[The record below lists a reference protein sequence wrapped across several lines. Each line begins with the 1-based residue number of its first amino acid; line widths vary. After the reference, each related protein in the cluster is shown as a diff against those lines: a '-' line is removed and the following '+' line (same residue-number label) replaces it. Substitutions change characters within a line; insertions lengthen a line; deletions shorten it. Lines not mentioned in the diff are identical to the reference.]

1 MGNESS
7 DEQYEAFVSLFT
19 RHEPGL
25 RAFVRSLTF
34 SWDDANEV
42 MQNTGLVLWRKF
54 DEFDP
59 DTDFMR
65 WACVVARFEVL
76 AWRRDKARD
85 RHVFDEDL
93 VNLLAEEAEEKH
105 EVLSDERRALE
116 TCLRKLPEKQRKIV
130 MSAYEPGVRLNQVAA
145 ALGKTATAFY
155 KTLNRARGGL
165 LKCIESEVLR
175 EGRGQA

>member
-1 MGNESS
+1 MENDST
-7 DEQYEAFVSLFT
+7 DERYEQFVSLFT

-25 RAFVRSLTF
+25 RAFVRSLVF

-54 DEFDP
+54 DTFDQK
-59 DTDFMR
+59 TEFMR

-93 VNLLAEEAEEKH
+93 VNMLAEEAADEH
-105 EVLSDERRALE
+105 EVLANERRALE
-116 TCLRKLPEKQRKIV
+116 VCLQKLPEKQRRIV
-130 MSAYEPGVRLNQVAA
+130 IAAYEPGVRLNQVAE

-155 KTLNRARGGL
+155 KTLNRARRGL
-165 LKCIESEVLR
+165 LKCIESEIISDK
-175 EGRGQA
+175 GGPA

>member
-1 MGNESS
+1 MQNDST
-7 DEQYEAFVSLFT
+7 DERYEQFVSLFT

-25 RAFVRSLTF
+25 RAFVRSLVF

-54 DEFDP
+54 DSFDQE
-59 DTDFMR
+59 TDFMR

-93 VNLLAEEAEEKH
+93 VNMLAEESADDH
-105 EVLSDERRALE
+105 EVLARERRALE
-116 TCLRKLPEKQRKIV
+116 ICLQKLPEKQRRIV
-130 MSAYEPGVRLNQVAA
+130 ISAYEPGVRLNQVAE
-145 ALGKTATAFY
+145 ALGK
-155 KTLNRARGGL
+155 
-165 LKCIESEVLR
+165 S
-175 EGRGQA
+175 

>member
-1 MGNESS
+1 MQKEST
-7 DEQYEAFVSLFT
+7 DERYEQFVSLFT

-25 RAFVRSLTF
+25 RAFVRSLVF

-54 DEFDP
+54 DSLDRE
-59 DTDFMR
+59 TDFMR

-93 VNLLAEEAEEKH
+93 VNMLAEEVADDH
-105 EVLSDERRALE
+105 EGLANERRALE
-116 TCLRKLPEKQRKIV
+116 VCLKKLPEKQRRIV
-130 MSAYEPGVRLNQVAA
+130 IAAYEPGVRLNQVAE
-145 ALGKTATAFY
+145 ALGRTATAFY
-155 KTLNRARGGL
+155 KTLNRARAGL
-165 LKCIESEVLR
+165 LQCIEREIISEK
-175 EGRGQA
+175 EGRA